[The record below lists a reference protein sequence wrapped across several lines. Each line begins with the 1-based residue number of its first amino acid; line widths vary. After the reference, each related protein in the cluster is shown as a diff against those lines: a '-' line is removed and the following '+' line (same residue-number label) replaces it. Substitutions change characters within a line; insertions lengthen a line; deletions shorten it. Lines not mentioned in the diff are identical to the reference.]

1 MQLSGLRDHVP
12 GHSLPL
18 ASHCRATST
27 TASCDR
33 GRVERGAPGAKHVR
47 ADVAGLAPD
56 TIRLLALVWYWV
68 SGTMLVFGLLLLW
81 AWWRM
86 RQGDRS
92 PAFLAGLVGAFYCA
106 EGILGAAS
114 LGPFFLIF
122 VVQAVALCAS
132 VWVLYRAADASS
144 GPHGCPPSA

>member
-1 MQLSGLRDHVP
+1 VAV
-12 GHSLPL
+12 L
-18 ASHCRATST
+18 AH
-27 TASCDR
+27 DLF
-33 GRVERGAPGAKHVR
+33 GM
-47 ADVAGLAPD
+47 
-56 TIRLLALVWYWV
+56 LALVWYWV
-68 SGTMLVFGLLLLW
+68 SGAMLVFGLLLLW

-92 PAFLAGLVGAFYCA
+92 PAFLAWLVGAFYCV
-106 EGILGAAS
+106 EVILGAAY
-114 LGPFFLIF
+114 LGLFFLMF